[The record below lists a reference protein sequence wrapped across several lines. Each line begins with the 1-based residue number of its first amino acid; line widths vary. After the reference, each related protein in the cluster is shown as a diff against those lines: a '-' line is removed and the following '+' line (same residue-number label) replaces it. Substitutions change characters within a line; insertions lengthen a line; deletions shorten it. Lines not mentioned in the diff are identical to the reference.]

1 MDAALR
7 TSLTKKRWTVLI
19 VSCIVNIVIGT
30 GYAWSVFGAAW
41 ATKFTEMGG
50 EAVTPA
56 QTALAFTIC
65 NAVGPIT
72 MITGGKINDKL
83 GPKWVIFAGGIMFG
97 GGIFVAGFAS
107 NVMWLIIWYGVVF
120 GLGMGFVYSC
130 TIGNTVKFFPDK
142 KGMVGGLTTMA
153 YGLGSVIL
161 APIAAEMVKPESF
174 GVATT
179 FMILGVVYL
188 VIICG
193 GAFLITQCPA
203 GFMPDG
209 YTPPAPAANAKA
221 ATDKNWNQMIADPI
235 FWVMFILLLTGAF
248 FGLMM
253 ISQCASVAGFMG
265 ITYAAIIVTVLSLFN
280 ALGRVGCGVIS
291 DKLGRV
297 NTLIM
302 CLCIAIIGLI
312 MMFIAGNS
320 IDIAGVQMDGD
331 VVKVAPTTSPVLFI
345 VGVCCVGFAF
355 GAFMGVYPG
364 FTADQ
369 FGLKNN
375 GVNYGIMFIAFA
387 AAGVLGPIIMGMTK
401 ASTGAYQLSFIICI
415 ILAVVGLLLCFC
427 YKAMSKTKS
436 S

>member
-19 VSCIVNIVIGT
+19 VSCIVNVVIGT

-41 ATKFTEMGG
+41 ATKFSEMGDT
-50 EAVTPA
+50 VTPA

-72 MITGGKINDKL
+72 MISGGKINDAL

-97 GGIFVAGFAS
+97 GGIFVAGFA
-107 NVMWLIIWYGVVF
+107 NDVMWLIIWYGIVF

-179 FMILGVVYL
+179 FMILGVIYL

-193 GAFLITQCPA
+193 GAFLITQCPP

-221 ATDKNWNQMIADPI
+221 VTDKNWNQMLADPI

-265 ITYAAIIVTVLSLFN
+265 ITYAAVIVTVLSLFN

-291 DKLGRV
+291 DKLGRI

-302 CLCIAIIGLI
+302 CLCIAIVGLV
-312 MMFIAGNS
+312 MMFVAGGS
-320 IDIAGVQMDGD
+320 TGDPVMDGD
-331 VVKVAPTTSPVLFI
+331 AIKAIPTTQPILFV
-345 VGVCCVGFAF
+345 VGVCFVGFAF

-401 ASTGAYQLSFIICI
+401 ASTGTYQLAFIICI
-415 ILAVVGLLLCFC
+415 ILAVVGLALSFV
-427 YKAMSKTKS
+427 YKAMSKVKDA
-436 S
+436 

>member
-1 MDAALR
+1 
-7 TSLTKKRWTVLI
+7 
-19 VSCIVNIVIGT
+19 
-30 GYAWSVFGAAW
+30 
-41 ATKFTEMGG
+41 
-50 EAVTPA
+50 
-56 QTALAFTIC
+56 
-65 NAVGPIT
+65 
-72 MITGGKINDKL
+72 
-83 GPKWVIFAGGIMFG
+83 
-97 GGIFVAGFAS
+97 
-107 NVMWLIIWYGVVF
+107 MWLIIWYGIVF

-179 FMILGVVYL
+179 FMILGVIYL

-193 GAFLITQCPA
+193 GAFLITQCPP

-221 ATDKNWNQMIADPI
+221 VTDKNWNQMLADPI

-265 ITYAAIIVTVLSLFN
+265 ITYAAVIVTVLSLFN

-291 DKLGRV
+291 DKLGRI

-302 CLCIAIIGLI
+302 CLCIAIVGLV
-312 MMFIAGNS
+312 MMFVAGGS
-320 IDIAGVQMDGD
+320 TGDPVMDGD
-331 VVKVAPTTSPVLFI
+331 AIKAIPTTQPILFV
-345 VGVCCVGFAF
+345 VGVCFVGFAF

-401 ASTGAYQLSFIICI
+401 ASTGTYQLAFIICI
-415 ILAVVGLLLCFC
+415 ILAVVGLALSFV
-427 YKAMSKTKS
+427 YKAMSKVKDA
-436 S
+436 